1 MKSFYARFV
10 LWLIRPALE
19 LQSQRTKPISASEA
33 DKEPLLYPESIALL
47 RESVARWLETG
58 DLSQAHLLRDAT
70 HKAATVI
77 SILSSAENL
86 PSEEEKAPSEP
97 PLAVDTPLQTTL

>member
-19 LQSQRTKPISASEA
+19 LQGQGTGPIGTSEA
-33 DKEPLLYPESIALL
+33 NKEPLLDPENIALL

-70 HKAATVI
+70 HKAATVM
-77 SILSSAENL
+77 SILSLAESL
-86 PSEEEKAPSEP
+86 PSEGVSNE
-97 PLAVDTPLQTTL
+97 

>member
-1 MKSFYARFV
+1 MKGFYARFV

-19 LQSQRTKPISASEA
+19 FQGQEIKQIGSPSA
-33 DKEPLLYPESIALL
+33 DDPLLDPESIALL

-70 HKAATVI
+70 HKAATVM
-77 SILSSAENL
+77 SILSSAEPP